1 MVVPELP
8 NKDMSL
14 QEKWQNLISRLWLR
28 DVEMW
33 ESADQ
38 NYGDLGGSGTKTGVR
53 AGLSPQCLCGNNQVD
68 FTSLI
73 IMFAV
78 FLFPILRTW
87 LQNEAVPFLYKRLSC
102 SFSLPNSSQLPEYFN
117 ARTLFLVVKGNS
129 LICSDQHCVQHFYK
143 VYFFIPILFPRLPL
157 FFIST

>member
-1 MVVPELP
+1 M
-8 NKDMSL
+8 
-14 QEKWQNLISRLWLR
+14 
-28 DVEMW
+28 
-33 ESADQ
+33 
-38 NYGDLGGSGTKTGVR
+38 R
-53 AGLSPQCLCGNNQVD
+53 AGLSPQCLCGNNQVN

-157 FFIST
+157 FFYFNLIFFSSILLYYISFILHFYTWLFYKTE